1 MAGKYVPQIYFNPP
15 YTDGGI
21 EKATANLIGYEK
33 TELLEPGES
42 EAVTFEIAYED
53 MASYDSNKIKSAD
66 GAYVLEAGD
75 YQINLCSDS
84 HHVLDTYTA
93 TVDTDRFMMM
103 HMTESVLLMNRLL
116 PIIWIMPKVM

>member
-1 MAGKYVPQIYFNPP
+1 
-15 YTDGGI
+15 
-21 EKATANLIGYEK
+21 
-33 TELLEPGES
+33 
-42 EAVTFEIAYED
+42 

-93 TVDTDRFMMM
+93 TVDTDRIYDDA
-103 HMTESVLLMNRLL
+103 HDGKRSSDEQTATNHLDYA
-116 PIIWIMPKVM
+116 KVM

>member
-1 MAGKYVPQIYFNPP
+1 MTVNVKNTGDVAGKYVPQIYFNPP

-53 MASYDSNKIKSAD
+53 MASYDSEGIKIQ
-66 GAYVLEAGD
+66 GGGYILE
-75 YQINLCSDS
+75 NLPM
-84 HHVLDTYTA
+84 V
-93 TVDTDRFMMM
+93 
-103 HMTESVLLMNRLL
+103 HMY
-116 PIIWIMPKVM
+116 